1 VVVRREDSFK
11 PRDLSTV
18 ALALAMRGARDAATV
33 EFVRTEA
40 LKLIHDFEPLHCAM
54 LLEAFRRWG
63 VFDRSLVDLVIERL
77 SDEID
82 RFSSKDV
89 VEVLGVLSRLGLA
102 RGFLLRRICSITFD
116 NLLQFTPRELVR
128 VAYALAKMRFMS
140 RSMVDDF
147 ADAITPETQ
156 RLSVSYLSQLLFA
169 LAMTDARHQV
179 ELARVAVSEYAG
191 VPGVHKSTSSLAD
204 FCWSVLALDL
214 KDDCK
219 AELEAALAII
229 FERPPPQNRVPLMK
243 LHDIACA
250 LELMDPLRLD
260 VSFPREWK
268 AACDDAD
275 RFEMDR
281 LEDTRL
287 HNEIVMR
294 LDELRGTANGLR
306 WQLRM
311 LRNQQCGPYRVDMFD
326 EDTKIALDVEIIGWP
341 TSRRMKHRLLK
352 ANGYRPVRLEYW
364 DWRRA
369 RTEEDQMTFLEREIT
384 NALERRG
391 TE

>member
-1 VVVRREDSFK
+1 
-11 PRDLSTV
+11 
-18 ALALAMRGARDAATV
+18 MRGARDVATV

-63 VFDRSLVDLVIERL
+63 VFDRSLVDLVVERL

-147 ADAITPETQ
+147 GDVIMAEVH

-169 LAMTDARHQV
+169 LAMTDARHQG
-179 ELARVAVSEYAG
+179 ELARIAVSEYAA

-219 AELEAALAII
+219 AELEAALAVI

-243 LHDIACA
+243 LHDVACA
-250 LELMDPLRLD
+250 LELVDPLRLD

-341 TSRRMKHRLLK
+341 TSRRMKHRLLE

-391 TE
+391 SE